1 MKKCLNYK
9 NLVLTTEGI
18 MFDTFQ
24 FKIFELDEEH
34 IQEFENVY
42 RGITKEKDSFISRLI
57 KDSTTNYDL
66 KTVKIN
72 MTNFCNLKCNYCFA
86 NEGTYNKKKR
96 KFDKNLI
103 DKFIDFLMLYPTVQN
118 ITFFGGEP
126 LLNVDG
132 IEYLC
137 QQVNNLRPD
146 IGFYCQTNGTL
157 MNKRIDNL
165 IHRYKIKFTL
175 SIDGS
180 KEDNDR
186 NRVFK
191 DNTGGSF
198 DVINENYKRFKESVL
213 SIEAT
218 YDGKSKYT
226 KKEIAEYLT
235 KKYGCTNVSVC
246 ELFGN
251 SRTIEFTPPK
261 KDIEDILNCSS
272 IPINRTREL
281 LLGFFTKT
289 NQCYFCSAGTQLLN
303 IDSDGKIYPCHLLID
318 KKEKYLLGDLTSFNK
333 DEFESKRLRFSEKVN
348 KKSYE
353 QCKKCNIS
361 WNCSQCFAAKEN
373 FNFKDCK
380 KMNENTLEIY
390 EELAREIKRGRLNEI
405 LNKLK
410 GAVKYV

>member
-137 QQVNNLRPD
+137 QQVNNFRPD

-191 DNTGGSF
+191 DNTGSF

-246 ELFGN
+246 KLFGN
-251 SRTIEFTPPK
+251 SRTIEFTSPK

-272 IPINRTREL
+272 IPINRTHEL

-361 WNCSQCFAAKEN
+361 WNCSQCFAAKRK
-373 FNFKDCK
+373 F
-380 KMNENTLEIY
+380 
-390 EELAREIKRGRLNEI
+390 
-405 LNKLK
+405 
-410 GAVKYV
+410 

>member
-137 QQVNNLRPD
+137 QQVNNFRPD

-191 DNTGGSF
+191 DNTGSF

-246 ELFGN
+246 KLFGN
-251 SRTIEFTPPK
+251 SRTIEFTSPK

-272 IPINRTREL
+272 IPINRTHEL

-353 QCKKCNIS
+353 QCKSVIFRGIVLNVL
-361 WNCSQCFAAKEN
+361 QQ
-373 FNFKDCK
+373 K
-380 KMNENTLEIY
+380 K
-390 EELAREIKRGRLNEI
+390 I
-405 LNKLK
+405 LILK
-410 GAVKYV
+410 IVKK

>member
-86 NEGTYNKKKR
+86 NEGTYNKKKKR

-191 DNTGGSF
+191 DNTGSF
-198 DVINENYKRFKESVL
+198 DVINENYKRFKENAL

-251 SRTIEFTPPK
+251 SRTIEFTSPK

-361 WNCSQCFAAKEN
+361 WNCSQCFAAKED

-380 KMNENTLEIY
+380 KMNENALEIY

>member
-103 DKFIDFLMLYPTVQN
+103 DKFIDFLILYPTVQN

-191 DNTGGSF
+191 DNTGSF
-198 DVINENYKRFKESVL
+198 DVINENYKRFKENAL

-251 SRTIEFTPPK
+251 SRTIEFTSPK
-261 KDIEDILNCSS
+261 KYIEDILNCSS

-361 WNCSQCFAAKEN
+361 WNCSQCFAAKED

-380 KMNENTLEIY
+380 KMNENALEIY
-390 EELAREIKRGRLNEI
+390 EELAREIKRRRLNEI

>member
-191 DNTGGSF
+191 DNTGSF
-198 DVINENYKRFKESVL
+198 DVINENYKRFKESAL

-251 SRTIEFTPPK
+251 SRTIEFTSPK

-318 KKEKYLLGDLTSFNK
+318 KKEK
-333 DEFESKRLRFSEKVN
+333 
-348 KKSYE
+348 
-353 QCKKCNIS
+353 
-361 WNCSQCFAAKEN
+361 A
-373 FNFKDCK
+373 
-380 KMNENTLEIY
+380 
-390 EELAREIKRGRLNEI
+390 
-405 LNKLK
+405 
-410 GAVKYV
+410 

>member
-1 MKKCLNYK
+1 
-9 NLVLTTEGI
+9 
-18 MFDTFQ
+18 
-24 FKIFELDEEH
+24 
-34 IQEFENVY
+34 
-42 RGITKEKDSFISRLI
+42 
-57 KDSTTNYDL
+57 
-66 KTVKIN
+66 

-191 DNTGGSF
+191 DNTGSF
-198 DVINENYKRFKESVL
+198 DVINENYKRFKESAL

-251 SRTIEFTPPK
+251 SRTIEFTSPK

-380 KMNENTLEIY
+380 KMNENALEIY

>member
-103 DKFIDFLMLYPTVQN
+103 DKFIDFLILYPTVQN

-191 DNTGGSF
+191 DNTGSF
-198 DVINENYKRFKESVL
+198 DVINENYKRFKENAL

-251 SRTIEFTPPK
+251 SRTIEFTSPK

-361 WNCSQCFAAKEN
+361 WNCSQCFAAKED

-380 KMNENTLEIY
+380 KMNENALEIY